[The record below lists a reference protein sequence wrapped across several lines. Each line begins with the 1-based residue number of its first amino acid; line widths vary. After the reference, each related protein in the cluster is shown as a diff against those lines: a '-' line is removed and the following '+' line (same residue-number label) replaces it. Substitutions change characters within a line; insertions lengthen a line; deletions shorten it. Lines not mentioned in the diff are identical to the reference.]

1 VIRLQLGV
9 GVREGVKLCVGVGVR
24 DGVRVRVDVGV
35 GVKVGL
41 GVSVDVG
48 VSVIVGVSV
57 GVGVSEGVGV
67 SVIVG
72 VSVGVGVQVSWANV
86 AWAMTRETRNFS
98 TIVSRLAVRGRYGH
112 QLLSIGAM
120 SGWWK
125 STVTETWSPGPP
137 PSSEGAQSAGRALL
151 TSEGVYVK
159 PSLFEHTVTW
169 KNPGCP
175 AGRVSFRST
184 DSEPARAAS

>member
-1 VIRLQLGV
+1 
-9 GVREGVKLCVGVGVR
+9 
-24 DGVRVRVDVGV
+24 
-35 GVKVGL
+35 
-41 GVSVDVG
+41 VG
-48 VSVIVGVSV
+48 VSVTVLVGVSVSV
-57 GVGVSEGVGV
+57 GVGVSLGVGVSVGVSVTVGVELGVGV

-98 TIVSRLAVRGRYGH
+98 TIVSRRAVRGRYGH
-112 QLLSIGAM
+112 QLLRIGAI

-125 STVTETWSPGPP
+125 STVTETRSPGPP
-137 PSSEGAQSAGRALL
+137 PSPEGVQSAGRALL
-151 TSEGVYVK
+151 TSEAVYVK
-159 PSLFEHTVTW
+159 PGLFEHTVTR

-175 AGRVSFRST
+175 AGRDSFRST